1 MMILAT
7 VTVTGTYRDSVTVQ
21 FHFAFHETYSI
32 SFCPSHAY
40 VSRPRAPGPGARH
53 TVAAA
58 TATPGRSLFFKYG
71 AIRVIVII
79 IFLRHILSLLIV
91 GLRLIQCP
99 YGAPQAQV
107 RQAARSARPVGPCQ
121 AGHTRPV

>member
-1 MMILAT
+1 MTLAT
-7 VTVTGTYRDSVTVQ
+7 VTVTSTYRDSVTVQ
-21 FHFAFHETYSI
+21 FHFAFHATYSI

-58 TATPGRSLFFKYG
+58 TAPWQTGACFKYG

-79 IFLRHILSLLIV
+79 IFRVTSLS
-91 GLRLIQCP
+91 
-99 YGAPQAQV
+99 A
-107 RQAARSARPVGPCQ
+107 
-121 AGHTRPV
+121 TRNIRANLAT